1 MFYMIV
7 SNHKNTYAPVV
18 VIVKLG
24 ASRADAA
31 RFGYGLPEA
40 SEQFSVISLLYIFN
54 FSTNSLPKA
63 CRVLSK
69 YLLFIIA

>member
-18 VIVKLG
+18 VIAKLG
-24 ASRADAA
+24 APRADAA

-40 SEQFSVISLLYIFN
+40 SEQFSVIYLFYIFN
-54 FSTNSLPKA
+54 LCSW
-63 CRVLSK
+63 
-69 YLLFIIA
+69 

>member
-1 MFYMIV
+1 MIV

-18 VIVKLG
+18 VIAKLG
-24 ASRADAA
+24 APRADAA

-40 SEQFSVISLLYIFN
+40 SEQFSVISLLYFFFN